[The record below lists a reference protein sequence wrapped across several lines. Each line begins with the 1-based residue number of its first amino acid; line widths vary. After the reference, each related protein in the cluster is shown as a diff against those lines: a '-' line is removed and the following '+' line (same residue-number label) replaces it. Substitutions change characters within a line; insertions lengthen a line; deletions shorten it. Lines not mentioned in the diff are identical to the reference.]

1 MADNAGGVFLNT
13 INGTPDIQVNEGIP
27 NEKRVRDIALAVA
40 ESIQTVSV
48 HSVLAEVDDV
58 IYNEEESWS
67 ASDSTTKELQEFIE
81 QLNTK
86 QFQLIENL

>member
-40 ESIQTVSV
+40 ESCLLYTSP
-48 HSVLAEVDDV
+48 SPRD
-58 IYNEEESWS
+58 
-67 ASDSTTKELQEFIE
+67 
-81 QLNTK
+81 
-86 QFQLIENL
+86 